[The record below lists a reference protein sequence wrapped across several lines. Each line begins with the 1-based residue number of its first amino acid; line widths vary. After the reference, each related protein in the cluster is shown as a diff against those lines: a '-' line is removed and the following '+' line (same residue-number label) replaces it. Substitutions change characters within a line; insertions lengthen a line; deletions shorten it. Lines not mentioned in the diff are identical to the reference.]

1 MRLPSTL
8 AVAATLLLSQFCY
21 AEKPVHIFILSG
33 QSNMA
38 GMNPKVGFEQ
48 EAAEQ
53 FEEGGMNRR
62 AVILLLHDY
71 TRVPKRTIER
81 VLQGVENAVDYYF
94 GEDEDETHD

>member
-1 MRLPSTL
+1 MTSPTK
-8 AVAATLLLSQFCY
+8 
-21 AEKPVHIFILSG
+21 AELVERFRDQIEAL
-33 QSNMA
+33 
-38 GMNPKVGFEQ
+38 Q

-94 GEDEDETHD
+94 GEEEDDGG